1 MRLIYSKVEL
11 VGNDKS
17 LVMDGYDINF
27 DDSSITKEENIYK
40 ASELARYIGASVKTD
55 IVVNNEKMTL
65 KELLSQDIQ
74 FSSNQ
79 KYNFFKEYHSW
90 EGVTFKEILGLS
102 DEEYELFT
110 WKLSNIYDTNNIDN
124 NKINN
129 DIELDK

>member
-1 MRLIYSKVEL
+1 
-11 VGNDKS
+11 
-17 LVMDGYDINF
+17 
-27 DDSSITKEENIYK
+27 
-40 ASELARYIGASVKTD
+40 
-55 IVVNNEKMTL
+55 MTL